1 MQNYLQSFTD
11 FLPYK
16 DNIDYEKTIMMI
28 LQSDR
33 EGCGYGSDN
42 HHSQV
47 HAFSITTYLIIDY
60 YHTDVRRRSLM

>member
-1 MQNYLQSFTD
+1 MQNYLQSF
-11 FLPYK
+11 FIFSSNK
-16 DNIDYEKTIMMI
+16 DNIDCEKTIMMI
-28 LQSDR
+28 LQSDI

-47 HAFSITTYLIIDY
+47 HAFSITTYPIIDY

>member
-1 MQNYLQSFTD
+1 MQNYLQSF
-11 FLPYK
+11 FIFSSNK
-16 DNIDYEKTIMMI
+16 DNIDCEKTMMMI
-28 LQSDR
+28 LQSDI

-60 YHTDVRRRSLM
+60 YNTDVRRRSLM

>member
-28 LQSDR
+28 LQSDI

-47 HAFSITTYLIIDY
+47 HVFSITIYLIIDY
-60 YHTDVRRRSLM
+60 YHTDIRRRSPM

>member
-1 MQNYLQSFTD
+1 MQNYLQSF
-11 FLPYK
+11 FRFPSKK
-16 DNIDYEKTIMMI
+16 DIIDCEKTIMMI
-28 LQSDR
+28 LQSDI

-47 HAFSITTYLIIDY
+47 HAFSITTYPIIDY

>member
-1 MQNYLQSFTD
+1 MQNYLQSF
-11 FLPYK
+11 FIFSSNK
-16 DNIDYEKTIMMI
+16 DNIDCEKTMMMI
-28 LQSDR
+28 LQSDI

-60 YHTDVRRRSLM
+60 YHTDVCRRSLM

>member
-28 LQSDR
+28 LQSDI

-47 HAFSITTYLIIDY
+47 HAFQSRLI
-60 YHTDVRRRSLM
+60 

>member
-1 MQNYLQSFTD
+1 MQNYLQSF
-11 FLPYK
+11 FRFPSKK
-16 DNIDYEKTIMMI
+16 DIIDCEKTIMMI
-28 LQSDR
+28 LQSDI

-60 YHTDVRRRSLM
+60 YHTDVRRRSMV

>member
-1 MQNYLQSFTD
+1 MQNYLQSF
-11 FLPYK
+11 FRFPSKK
-16 DNIDYEKTIMMI
+16 DIIDCEKTIMMI
-28 LQSDR
+28 LQSDI

-60 YHTDVRRRSLM
+60 YHTDIRRRSPM

>member
-28 LQSDR
+28 LQSDI

>member
-28 LQSDR
+28 LQSDI

-60 YHTDVRRRSLM
+60 YHTDIRRRSPM

>member
-1 MQNYLQSFTD
+1 MQNYLQSFYR
-11 FLPYK
+11 FSSKK

-28 LQSDR
+28 LQSDI

-47 HAFSITTYLIIDY
+47 HAFQSRLIRLSIIIIRMSAEG
-60 YHTDVRRRSLM
+60 H

>member
-1 MQNYLQSFTD
+1 MQNYLQSF
-11 FLPYK
+11 FRFPSKK
-16 DNIDYEKTIMMI
+16 DIIDCEETIMMI
-28 LQSDR
+28 LQSDI

-60 YHTDVRRRSLM
+60 YHTDVSRRSLM

>member
-1 MQNYLQSFTD
+1 MQNDLQSFTE

-16 DNIDYEKTIMMI
+16 DHIDYEKTIMMI
-28 LQSDR
+28 LQSDI

-47 HAFSITTYLIIDY
+47 HAFSIATYLIIDY
-60 YHTDVRRRSLM
+60 YHTDVRRRSLV

>member
-28 LQSDR
+28 LQSDI

-47 HAFSITTYLIIDY
+47 HVFSITIYLIIDY
-60 YHTDVRRRSLM
+60 YHTDVRRRSLV

>member
-1 MQNYLQSFTD
+1 MQNYLQSF
-11 FLPYK
+11 FRFPSK
-16 DNIDYEKTIMMI
+16 IDIIDCEKTIMMI
-28 LQSDR
+28 LQSDI

-60 YHTDVRRRSLM
+60 YHTDIRRRSPM

>member
-28 LQSDR
+28 LQSDI

-47 HAFSITTYLIIDY
+47 HAFSITTYPIIDY
-60 YHTDVRRRSLM
+60 YHTDVRRRSLV

>member
-1 MQNYLQSFTD
+1 MQNYLQSF
-11 FLPYK
+11 FSFSSK
-16 DNIDYEKTIMMI
+16 IDNIDCEETIMMI
-28 LQSDR
+28 LQSDI

>member
-1 MQNYLQSFTD
+1 MQNYLQSF
-11 FLPYK
+11 FRFPSK
-16 DNIDYEKTIMMI
+16 IDIIDCEETIMMI
-28 LQSDR
+28 LQSDI

>member
-1 MQNYLQSFTD
+1 MQNYLQSF
-11 FLPYK
+11 FRFPSK
-16 DNIDYEKTIMMI
+16 IDIIDCEKTIMMI
-28 LQSDR
+28 LQSDI

-60 YHTDVRRRSLM
+60 YHTDVRRRSLV

>member
-28 LQSDR
+28 LLSDI

>member
-28 LQSDR
+28 LQSDI

-47 HAFSITTYLIIDY
+47 HAFSIATYLIIDY
-60 YHTDVRRRSLM
+60 YHTDVRRRSLV

>member
-1 MQNYLQSFTD
+1 MQNYLQSF
-11 FLPYK
+11 FSFSSK
-16 DNIDYEKTIMMI
+16 IDNIDCEETIMMI
-28 LQSDR
+28 LQSDI

-60 YHTDVRRRSLM
+60 YHTDIRRRSLM

>member
-28 LQSDR
+28 LQSDI

-47 HAFSITTYLIIDY
+47 HAFSIATYLIIDY

>member
-1 MQNYLQSFTD
+1 MQNYLQSF
-11 FLPYK
+11 FRFSSKK
-16 DNIDYEKTIMMI
+16 DNIDCEETIMMI
-28 LQSDR
+28 LQSDI

-47 HAFSITTYLIIDY
+47 HVFSITTYLIIDY

>member
-28 LQSDR
+28 LQSDI

-47 HAFSITTYLIIDY
+47 HVFSITTYLIIDY
-60 YHTDVRRRSLM
+60 YHTDIRRRSPM